1 MGVRGVHN
9 ALVCLRR
16 MPRDPRRTTSAVE
29 RAILGDLG
37 AGLDTSPGSA
47 RPAMVRPERIQL
59 LAEPEPEPEPE
70 LEPEP
75 DLALRSALDAQT
87 RDDVVLRHDEMLTA
101 AQERDR
107 IRAVLAQTQADAARM
122 LKEQKDRHARVVAE
136 EQFQTAEE
144 LASLENARAAA
155 EAQVRMAIQAQA
167 LLKRLDEQPT
177 ELSAWGPPITVQPPS
192 SEGLLY
198 EAGREELQLYSESY
212 PEQELWPELDGVYAK
227 LTDVTQFT
235 GHHKHRFD
243 QQTGQGLGY
252 VGLGIKVDVEV
263 VDKHHEYV
271 ELLKEAKHQQRMKD
285 LQDRAD
291 RMQQWALDK
300 RWQEEEQM
308 VELFEKRRAQ
318 EERAARAHERRVAA
332 AQRKAAENAA
342 MRELQESY
350 AMTDADQWPSP
361 VSEVRK
367 IPEGVPW
374 HGSPKPIRLHRSNGA
389 SSGTSRGV
397 HSGPSIFDK
406 LTDHT
411 QFTGA
416 HKARFDANGRGRGK
430 IGRSESPRANQ
441 RASTR
446 KPKATSP
453 PTGRQQ
459 RRKAAP
465 DGKRGSRNSSST
477 GSEASDLSSASAG
490 VRSTSQNEDTTPGS
504 GRASIASADAAVVQS
519 VQPDAEEEHQD
530 EESTDGEDPVDF
542 LIARRHRAQSIERGT
557 GARDDI
563 EAAAASH
570 RVAANNLRAL
580 AARVERDGD
589 AAGAAQKMAEGIAQ
603 LEAALAAVQPTST
616 GTAAGTFV

>member
-1 MGVRGVHN
+1 
-9 ALVCLRR
+9 

-29 RAILGDLG
+29 RALLGDLG
-37 AGLDTSPGSA
+37 EGLDASPGSA
-47 RPAMVRPERIQL
+47 RPAMVRSERIQL
-59 LAEPEPEPEPE
+59 LAEPEPEPE
-70 LEPEP
+70 LEPQP
-75 DLALRSALDAQT
+75 DLAQRPALDAQT
-87 RDDVVLRHDEMLTA
+87 GDDFAPHGHDEMLTA

-122 LKEQKDRHARVVAE
+122 LEDQEDRHARAVAE
-136 EQFQTAEE
+136 QQFQTAEE
-144 LASLENARAAA
+144 LASFENARAAA
-155 EAQVRMAIQAQA
+155 EAQVRMAIQAQEV
-167 LLKRLDEQPT
+167 LKRLDEQPT
-177 ELSAWGPPITVQPPS
+177 GLSAWGPPIAVREQASTDD
-192 SEGLLY
+192 LLY
-198 EAGREELQLYSESY
+198 EASREELELYSESY
-212 PEQELWPELDGVYAK
+212 PEQEFWPELDGVYAK

-243 QQTGQGLGY
+243 QQTGQGLGH
-252 VGLGIKVDVEV
+252 VGLGVKVDVEV

-271 ELLKEAKHQQRMKD
+271 ELLKEAKHQQRIKD

-350 AMTDADQWPSP
+350 AMTDADQWSSP
-361 VSEVRK
+361 VSGVRK
-367 IPEGVPW
+367 IPEGTPW
-374 HGSPKPIRLHRSNGA
+374 QGSPKPHRALRSNGA
-389 SSGTSRGV
+389 TSGTSRGAR
-397 HSGPSIFDK
+397 SGPSIFDK

-430 IGRSESPRANQ
+430 VGRSESPKARQ

-453 PTGRQQ
+453 PAGRQH
-459 RRKAAP
+459 RRKAA
-465 DGKRGSRNSSST
+465 DGGGKRGSRNSSS
-477 GSEASDLSSASAG
+477 GSEASGLSSAS
-490 VRSTSQNEDTTPGS
+490 VDESTSQNEDTTPGS
-504 GRASIASADAAVVQS
+504 GRASVASANAAAAQS
-519 VQPDAEEEHQD
+519 AQQDAEQEYQE
-530 EESTDGEDPVDF
+530 EESSDGEDPVDF
-542 LIARRHRAQSIERGT
+542 LIARRAQSIERSAGSRS
-557 GARDDI
+557 GPRDEV
-563 EAAAASH
+563 EAAAVSH
-570 RVAANNLRAL
+570 RVAAHNLRAL

-589 AAGAAQKMAEGIAQ
+589 AAEAAHKMAEGIAQ